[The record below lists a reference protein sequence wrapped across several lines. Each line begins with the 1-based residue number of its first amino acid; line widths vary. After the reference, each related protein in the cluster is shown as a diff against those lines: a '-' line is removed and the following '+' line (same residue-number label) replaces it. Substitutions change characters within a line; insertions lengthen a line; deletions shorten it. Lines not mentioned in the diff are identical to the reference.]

1 LGIDR
6 NFRTPFVSSWSI
18 GVQHTFT
25 QNFALDVAYVGNH
38 SGNLIGI
45 RDINQAAL
53 GTGILPYGTQFPYLG
68 FINMMSNQYRSNY
81 NGLQVTATQRL
92 SHGVSFLAGYTYSH
106 ALDASST
113 NQNQFLPQDS
123 THPGLEYAS
132 SDYDIRHR
140 FTLSLTYAIPGRKS
154 FAQMLQGWQLNSVV
168 TFQTAQPWTVN
179 DTVDNIDG
187 TNENAG
193 RWDFFGNPSDFTS
206 NQNPF
211 IYCTGPASGNCTQNI
226 SNGNPIVFSD
236 QQTIAMWNMCSS
248 HPNTTTQFGCYV
260 RGNSV
265 MVAPALGTFGTMRRN
280 MFRDAGFR
288 DLDLSVTKDWKFS
301 ERFKAQFRAE
311 FFNVLN
317 HPSFANPYGGTSGY
331 GPGAFDDP
339 SSIGSFGCGC
349 ATPDQ
354 AGGNPVVGS
363 GSNRAM
369 QLGLKLS
376 F

>member
-1 LGIDR
+1 
-6 NFRTPFVSSWSI
+6 
-18 GVQHTFT
+18 
-25 QNFALDVAYVGNH
+25 
-38 SGNLIGI
+38 
-45 RDINQAAL
+45 
-53 GTGILPYGTQFPYLG
+53 
-68 FINMMSNQYRSNY
+68 M
-81 NGLQVTATQRL
+81 
-92 SHGVSFLAGYTYSH
+92 
-106 ALDASST
+106 
-113 NQNQFLPQDS
+113 
-123 THPGLEYAS
+123 
-132 SDYDIRHR
+132 
-140 FTLSLTYAIPGRKS
+140 TYAIPGKKS
-154 FAQMLQGWQLNSVV
+154 FAQLLEGWQINSVV
-168 TFQTAQPWTVN
+168 TLQSAQPWTVN

-236 QQTIAMWNMCSS
+236 QQTIAMWSMCSG

-280 MFRDAGFR
+280 MFRDSGFR
-288 DLDLSVTKDWKFS
+288 DLDLSVTKEWKLS

>member
-1 LGIDR
+1 M
-6 NFRTPFVSSWSI
+6 
-18 GVQHTFT
+18 
-25 QNFALDVAYVGNH
+25 GNH
-38 SGNLIGI
+38 SSNLIGI

-53 GTGILPYGTQFPYLG
+53 GTGVLPFGKQFPYLG

-81 NGLQVTATQRL
+81 SGLQVTLTQRL
-92 SHGVSFLAGYTYSH
+92 FHGLSFLAGYTYSH
-106 ALDASST
+106 ALDDSST

-123 THPGLEYAS
+123 THPELEYAS

-154 FAQMLQGWQLNSVV
+154 FAQMLEGWQINSVV
-168 TFQTAQPWTVN
+168 TLQSAQPWTVN

-193 RWDFFGNPSDFTS
+193 RWDFFGKPSDFTS
-206 NQNPF
+206 GPTPIPYFLSGTPPSGDPLGPTDPAFAINNPA
-211 IYCTGPASGNCTQNI
+211 CTAHAQMA
-226 SNGNPIVFSD
+226 
-236 QQTIAMWNMCSS
+236 QLLA
-248 HPNTTTQFGCYV
+248 FGCYMK
-260 RGNSV
+260 GSSV
-265 MVAPALGTFGTMRRN
+265 MTPPAPNTFGNMRRN
-280 MFRDAGFR
+280 LFRDSGFR
-288 DLDLSVTKDWKFS
+288 DLDMSVTKAWKFG
-301 ERFKAQFRAE
+301 ERLKAQFRAE
-311 FFNVLN
+311 FFNILN

-363 GSNRAM
+363 GSNRAI
-369 QLGLKLS
+369 QLGLKLI